1 MRNLSYKTYLDKVY
15 GCFIGKAVSGNIGA
29 PHEGVKMPMEL
40 PFMPEMINCELP
52 NDDLDLQILWL
63 DVLEQ
68 KGASFTSFDLLERF
82 VTHCAYSPGEY
93 AVMRKNFKRGIYPP
107 VSGKFCNDYYRNG
120 MGCPIRSEIWAAVAV
135 GNPVLAAEFASRD
148 GCLDHYG
155 ESIDAERFLA
165 ALESE
170 AFFADEKTKMADL
183 ITRSLAVVPETSPFY
198 GLVVYVLSLCD
209 KYKDSKTVLTKLLF
223 RYGHPD
229 CTNMLQNMGITLM
242 ALLLGENDIIKTSML
257 ALNCGFDTDCTCATA
272 GAVIGILR
280 GADELMRAYGLT
292 EIPYALGVKSN
303 RRSNKIFDLAEDIAH
318 IGVEFCK
325 NVNTE
330 VTLSGAPEVAFC
342 FEKQPELGFF
352 AEYES
357 QDPSIALGKTRKV
370 ELCFENRSDTVH
382 TYAVEVGEA
391 GGVICR
397 MPHFSIVLAPGEKLS
412 VPAEFFLPD
421 DTELVYDRN
430 IFPVTVT
437 ENGKTVLETS
447 FGLAG
452 ATPWK
457 LTGPFW
463 RTEPICNTERILA
476 HFSEKYP
483 YSALMSESCIPGTDT
498 DKKRHFHLNFF
509 PDTKTDFADET
520 ALFAPLDRDYAS
532 PVVEQT
538 LASIPEDSFRLSD
551 FFGFRGPCTAYLSRI
566 LVVPDDVNVCIQVG
580 HSAPFALYVNGEC
593 VGERENCD
601 NWTAENVHLENIRL
615 HKGENKI
622 VLRATRVNEDAKYNV
637 TFSLGRSCAEQIVW
651 FASKNP
657 YRF

>member
-15 GCFIGKAVSGNIGA
+15 GCFVGKAVSGNIGA

-107 VSGKFCNDYYRNG
+107 VSGRFCNDYYISG
-120 MGCPIRSEIWAAVAV
+120 MGCPIRSEIWAAVAA
-135 GNPVLAAEFASRD
+135 GNPMLAAEFASRD

-155 ESIDAERFLA
+155 ASIDAERFLA

-170 AFFADEKTKMADL
+170 AYFADETDTMSEL
-183 ITRSLAVVPETSPFY
+183 IRQALAAVPEESPFY
-198 GLVVYVLSLCD
+198 ALVTFVLELCEQ
-209 KYKDSKTVLTKLLF
+209 YKDSKIVLTKLLF

-229 CTNMLQNMGITLM
+229 CTNMFQNMGITLM
-242 ALLLGENDIIKTSML
+242 ALLLGEGDIIKTSML

-280 GADELMRAYGLT
+280 GADELIRAYGLT
-292 EIPYALGVKSN
+292 EITYALGVKSR

-318 IGVEFCK
+318 IGVEFSK
-325 NVNTE
+325 NVNRET
-330 VTLSGAPEVAFC
+330 TFTGAPDVSFT
-342 FEKQPELGFF
+342 FEKQPELGLFV
-352 AEYES
+352 EYEKM
-357 QDPSIALGKTRKV
+357 DPSIALGETKKV
-370 ELCFENRSDTVH
+370 TFHLENRTSLSRSYTVNI
-382 TYAVEVGEA
+382 GNA
-391 GGVICR
+391 GGILCR
-397 MPHFSIVLAPGEKLS
+397 MPRFDLEL
-412 VPAEFFLPD
+412 VPNGKTAVEAEFFLPD
-421 DTELVYDRN
+421 DVEIVYDRN
-430 IFPVTVT
+430 LFPVTVT
-437 ENGKTVLETS
+437 ENGKPVLETS

-452 ATPWK
+452 AVPWK

-463 RTEPICNTERILA
+463 RTEPVCNTERILE

-483 YSALMSESCIPGTDT
+483 YAALMKESCIPGTNT
-498 DKKRHFHLNFF
+498 DKTRHFHLNFF
-509 PDTKTDFADET
+509 PDTKTDFADEK
-520 ALFAPLDRDYAS
+520 ALFAPLDRQYADE
-532 PVVEQT
+532 VVEQT
-538 LASIPEDSFRLSD
+538 IANVREDSFRLSD

-566 LVVPDDVNVCIQVG
+566 LIAPDDMTVCIQIG
-580 HSAPFALYVNGEC
+580 HSAPFSLYVNGEC
-593 VGERENCD
+593 LGTRDTCD
-601 NWTAENVHLENIRL
+601 NWTAENVHRENVKLR
-615 HKGENKI
+615 KGENRI
-622 VLRATRVNEDAKYNV
+622 LLRATRVNEDAKYNV
-637 TFSLGRSCAEQIVW
+637 TFSLGATCAEQVVW
-651 FASKNP
+651 LASKNP